1 MLYNFRLAAY
11 FALRSISQAVL
22 TLPTLGSIQ
31 PRHSMA
37 RSIGHRKRLAYLIL
51 SSELDSFIFIGRH
64 ALAWVCYAV
73 DSICTQGNKSRK
85 SVSATTL

>member
-1 MLYNFRLAAY
+1 MAL
-11 FALRSISQAVL
+11 ALRSISQAVL

-37 RSIGHRKRLAYLIL
+37 RSIGHPQAAGLFDLG

-64 ALAWVCYAV
+64 ALAWVFAA
-73 DSICTQGNKSRK
+73 R
-85 SVSATTL
+85 